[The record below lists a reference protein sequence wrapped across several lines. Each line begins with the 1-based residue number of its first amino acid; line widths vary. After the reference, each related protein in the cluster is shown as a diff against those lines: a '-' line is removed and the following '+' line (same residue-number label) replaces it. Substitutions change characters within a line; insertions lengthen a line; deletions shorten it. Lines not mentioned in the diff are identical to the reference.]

1 MSERRPPRVLV
12 VDDDDSVRAG
22 LRRFLALKGF
32 EVSEAS
38 SCAEAVEVSVRAT
51 PEAALL
57 DHQLPDGSGLELLAR
72 LKAASPD
79 LPVIMV
85 TGHASIELAVQAIK
99 EGAEQFLTK
108 PADPHAVEVLLHRL
122 IEAARDQRQRV
133 ARESRRADDL
143 PDPFLGDSAAIRQ
156 LRETAEVARGAD
168 STVLILGET
177 GVGKGVLA
185 RWLHRLGHRAAEPFV
200 DLNCASLSRDLV
212 ETELFGHEAGAF
224 TGAVKSKPG
233 LFEVAHRGTVFLDE
247 IGDLELS
254 LQPKLL
260 TVLEEKRFRR
270 VGEVKDRRVDVR
282 LIAAT
287 HQDLEGQ
294 VAARAFR
301 SDLFYRV
308 SAVVLR
314 IPALRERPGDVP
326 ALAEAVLRDL
336 CRDLG
341 RPPASLSPRASDALT
356 AHAWPGNVRELRNAL
371 ERALLAVGRTGRGI
385 DVSDLRLAS
394 PPAAAAAARE
404 DDGPPPTLE
413 EVEKKHIERVLR
425 GEKGN
430 VARAAARLG
439 ISKAS
444 LYQRLHRWNI
454 AQFTS

>member
-1 MSERRPPRVLV
+1 MSQGARPPRVLV
-12 VDDDDSVRAG
+12 VDDDDGVRSG
-22 LRRFLALKGF
+22 LRRFLTLSGF
-32 EVSEAS
+32 EVSEARD
-38 SCAEAVEVSVRAT
+38 CAEAVDAASRTA
-51 PEAALL
+51 PEAALV
-57 DHQLPDGSGLELLAR
+57 DYNLPDGSGVELLAR
-72 LKAASPD
+72 LKAAAAD
-79 LPVIMV
+79 LPVIV
-85 TGHASIELAVQAIK
+85 LTGHGSIELAVQAIK

-108 PADPHAVEVLLHRL
+108 PADPHAVVVLLKRV
-122 IEAARDQRQRV
+122 IESSRDQRQRV
-133 ARESRRADDL
+133 ARQSRNGDGG
-143 PDPFLGDSAAIRQ
+143 PDPFLGPSAATRD
-156 LRETAEVARGAD
+156 LRASAEAARGSD

-185 RWLHRLGHRAAEPFV
+185 RWLHGRGARAAEPFV
-200 DLNCASLSRDLV
+200 DLNCASLSRELV

-224 TGAVKSKPG
+224 TGAVKSKQG

-247 IGDLELS
+247 IGDLELA

-260 TVLEEKRFRR
+260 TVLEERRFRR
-270 VGEVKDRRVDVR
+270 VGEVRDRRVDVR

-287 HQDLEGQ
+287 HQDLERR
-294 VAARAFR
+294 VAEQAFR
-301 SDLFYRV
+301 SDLFYRI

-314 IPALRERPGDVP
+314 IPALRERREDIPS
-326 ALAEAVLRDL
+326 LAAAVLADL

-341 RPPASLSPRASDALT
+341 RSTRVALSPGALAALQ

-371 ERALLAVGRTGRGI
+371 ERALLSLEPGRPI
-385 DVSDLRLAS
+385 EAEDMRLS
-394 PPAAAAAARE
+394 PSAAPAASASDRF
-404 DDGPPPTLE
+404 PLTLE
-413 EVEKKHIERVLR
+413 EVERAHIERVLR